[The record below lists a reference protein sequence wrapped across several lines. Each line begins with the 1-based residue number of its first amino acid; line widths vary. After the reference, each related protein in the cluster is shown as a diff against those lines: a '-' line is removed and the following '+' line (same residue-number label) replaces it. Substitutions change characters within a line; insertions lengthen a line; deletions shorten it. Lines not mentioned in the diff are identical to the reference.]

1 MVHRSRLAALR
12 ALTLVDEVLAP
23 AAHPHPQALAV
34 RILDDPAVTD
44 GHAALESPHWRP
56 FGVGEVFGPP
66 WSRLW
71 FRLEGRA
78 PAGRD
83 DAPLWLGF
91 DCGCEGLLRRPDGR
105 PWHGLDPNRT
115 RVPLPGDLPSDG
127 RIDLLVEVHT
137 NRPLG
142 ATTFFFDAPELR
154 ARWSTPLPGR
164 LDMAQVSR
172 HDARAWRLA
181 EAFRVAAELVESLGA
196 GNTRGNALARALE
209 DARRPIE
216 DALPVRSG
224 GALPASA
231 IEASL
236 AIIERALVSGTSP
249 SATRCFP
256 VGHAHLD
263 TAWLWDTR
271 VTRQKLVRT
280 AATALRT
287 LDRVESFRFL
297 CTQPQQYAWLEQDE
311 PLLFEELRSAVEDG
325 RWEPLGAMWIEPDGN
340 LPSGESFCRQL
351 TEGVRW
357 MESRFGAR
365 GAQRLLFLPDSFG
378 FAASLPQ
385 LAALAGLDTFV
396 TNKLWWSESTEFP
409 HANFRWRGIDGTELL
424 SHLTPGQDYNATL
437 HVEDLRRGER
447 VLAERDEGGAT
458 SWMQPYGFGDGGGG
472 PTPEQAL
479 RVDLLRACEGLPRIE
494 PVGARAFCEALHEEA
509 ERAATEGRPLP
520 VHEGELYLELH
531 RGTWTT
537 QAALK
542 RANVELEAALR
553 REEALAVLEGD
564 VGRTVRAREL
574 WREVLLNQFHDIL
587 PGSGTREVVVEAL
600 QRYDEVARALEAAR
614 NQGERGAWFN
624 PTSSRRDGAPPLG
637 LSDTPR
643 DPGRS
648 ARLID
653 RRLENGELWVEFD
666 DLGRVRSLGRHGVP
680 TAPIGGTKRPLFE
693 LHLHHDRPRRWEAW
707 DLDEESLLRSEAL
720 ADLATVS
727 VEPIDGESLR
737 VRHELRSGT
746 LVELSYALDRDALV
760 IDARIRWCED
770 KRLLRARLASGVSS
784 SHWTASVPFGHVE
797 RSTSR
802 NTAGERARFEM
813 PVQRWMDLAEP
824 GRGVTLL
831 SDACHGGACHADELA
846 LSLLRAT
853 TFPDPVGDA
862 APGGSEHRFRF
873 ELVPHAGDWRAAGI
887 LDRAESIALA
897 GRTVRVGAQAE
908 PGLFDLRSAETA
920 RALVASLTHAEDDRG
935 AFSPGRLRLR
945 LVESHGAR
953 GAVDIAWR
961 EPVGR
966 VAGVDLLGRPDP
978 RARVEDVE
986 GRTRVSFEPFQVVTL
1001 EFER

>member
-44 GHAALESPHWRP
+44 GHAALESPQWRP
-56 FGVGEVFGPP
+56 FEVGEVFGPP
-66 WSRLW
+66 WSRVW

-78 PAGRD
+78 PVGRD

-91 DCGCEGLLRRPDGR
+91 DCGCEGLLRRADGR

-115 RVPLPGDLPSDG
+115 RVPLPAELASAGK
-127 RIDLLVEVHT
+127 IDLLVEVHT

-142 ATTFFFDAPELR
+142 ATTFFFDAPEVR

-164 LDMAQVSR
+164 LDMAQVTR

-181 EAFRVAAELVESLGA
+181 EAFRVAAELVEALGV
-196 GNTRGNALARALE
+196 GDLRGNALARALE
-209 DARRPIE
+209 DARVPIE

-231 IEASL
+231 VEASL
-236 AIIERALVSGTSP
+236 AIIEPALAGGTSP

-256 VGHAHLD
+256 IGHAHLD
-263 TAWLWDTR
+263 TAWLWDTD

-287 LDRVESFRFL
+287 LERVGSFRFL

-311 PLLFEELRSAVEDG
+311 PQLFEELRSAVDDG

-340 LPSGESFCRQL
+340 LPSGEGFCRQL
-351 TEGVRW
+351 SEGVRW
-357 MESRFGAR
+357 MQSRFGAR

-385 LAALAGLDTFV
+385 LAVLAGLDTFV

-409 HANFRWRGIDGTELL
+409 HSNFRWRGIDGTELL

-447 VLAERDEGGAT
+447 ILAERDECGAT
-458 SWMQPYGFGDGGGG
+458 AWLQPYGFGDGGGG

-479 RVDLLRACEGLPRIE
+479 RAELLQACEGLPRVE
-494 PVGARAFCEALHEEA
+494 LGGAHAFCDALHAEA
-509 ERAATEGRPLP
+509 RRAAAEGRPLP
-520 VHEGELYLELH
+520 VHDGELYLELH

-553 REEALAVLEGD
+553 REEALAVLEDD
-564 VGRTVRAREL
+564 VARTGRAREL

-600 QRYDEVARALEAAR
+600 ERYEEVARALDLAR

-624 PTSSRRDGAPPLG
+624 PTSSRRGGASPLG
-637 LSDTPR
+637 LSDAPR
-643 DPGRS
+643 DLGRP
-648 ARLID
+648 ARLVD
-653 RRLENGELWVEFD
+653 RRLENGELTVEFD
-666 DLGRVRSLGRHGVP
+666 DLGRVRSLGRTGLSTP
-680 TAPIGGTKRPLFE
+680 AIGAGSRPLFE

-707 DLDEESLLRSEAL
+707 DLDEESFWRSEAL
-720 ADLATVS
+720 VDLATVL
-727 VEPIDGESLR
+727 VEPIDAESLR

-746 LVELSYALDRDALV
+746 LVELTYELDRDALV
-760 IDARIRWCED
+760 IEARIRWCED
-770 KRLLRARLASGVSS
+770 RRLLRARLATGVTS

-797 RSTSR
+797 RSTTR

-813 PVQRWMDLAEP
+813 PVQRWIDLAEH

-853 TFPDPVGDA
+853 RFPDPIGDA
-862 APGGSEHRFRF
+862 APEGSEHRFRF
-873 ELVPHAGDWRAAGI
+873 ELVPHAGDWRAADV
-887 LDRAESIALA
+887 LDRAESIALP
-897 GRTVRVGAQAE
+897 GRTVRVSAQAE
-908 PGLFDLRSAETA
+908 VGLFELESMGPA
-920 RALVASLTHAEDDRG
+920 RATVASLTHAEDDRG
-935 AFSPGRLRLR
+935 EFSPGRLRLR

-953 GAVDIAWR
+953 GAVDVLWR
-961 EPVGR
+961 RPVRSLG
-966 VAGVDLLGRPDP
+966 GVDLLGRPDP
-978 RARVEDVE
+978 RARIEHGED
-986 GRTRVSFEPFQVVTL
+986 RTRISFEPFQVVTL